1 MRHSTGIRNKA
12 GLTLVEV
19 MIAVVLVGVA
29 AIIIYTEMM
38 LAYRVLMRSRARVE
52 AQSIAFDHL
61 WTIYNT
67 PLDNMPIVSETRYS
81 RPTPE
86 WSLLSTNGTVDCHIL
101 AETNPPMLPDPVWY
115 WEIIVT
121 VWPPENTPLQV
132 GTNPLARA
140 AIWRYRG
147 ER

>member
-1 MRHSTGIRNKA
+1 MRKRASRCGF
-12 GLTLVEV
+12 TLVEV
-19 MIAVVLVGVA
+19 MIAMFLVSVA
-29 AIIIYTEMM
+29 AIIVYTEML
-38 LAYRVLMRSRARVE
+38 LAYRILSRSRARLE

-61 WTIYNT
+61 WEIYNT
-67 PLDNMPIVSETRYS
+67 PLENMPIISETRYS

-86 WSLLSTNGTVDCHIL
+86 WSLLGTNGWVDCHIL
-101 AETNPPMLPDPVWY
+101 AETNPPVLPDPVWY

-121 VWPPENTPLQV
+121 VWPPTNSLLQV

-140 AIWRYRG
+140 AVWRYRG

>member
-1 MRHSTGIRNKA
+1 MRGRNTRS

-19 MIAVVLVGVA
+19 MIAVFLVGVA
-29 AIIIYTEMM
+29 ATIVYTEMI
-38 LAYRVLMRSRARVE
+38 LAYRILMRSRARLE

-61 WTIYNT
+61 WTIYNM
-67 PLDNMPIVSETRYS
+67 PLDNMPTISETRYS

-86 WSLLSTNGTVDCHIL
+86 WSVLSTNGWIDCHIL
-101 AETNPPMLPDPVWY
+101 AETNPPVLPDPVWY

-121 VWPPENTPLQV
+121 VWPPTNSPLQV

-140 AIWRYRG
+140 AVWRYRG

>member
-1 MRHSTGIRNKA
+1 MRKRSSKA

-19 MIAVVLVGVA
+19 MIAMFLVSIA
-29 AIIIYTEMM
+29 AVIVYTEML
-38 LAYRVLMRSRARVE
+38 LAYRILMRSRARLE

-61 WTIYNT
+61 WAIYNT
-67 PLDNMPIVSETRYS
+67 PLDDMPVISETHYS
-81 RPTPE
+81 LPTPE
-86 WSLLSTNGTVDCHIL
+86 WSILSTNGWVDCHIL

-115 WEIIVT
+115 WEIVVT
-121 VWPPENTPLQV
+121 VWPPTNTPLQI

-140 AIWRYRG
+140 AVWRYRG